1 MSLFA
6 DIAAKARQKGKASV
20 GFHVAF
26 TESELRDAYSAAGL
40 SQAQDFFRTSASDNR
55 AADDLRSF
63 SYIMAIL
70 KRHNLIAESIW
81 PRTVDRYDA
90 VKNPSPKPSEIEV
103 EIEIECSMSEI
114 GLCFVIAC
122 KQPHSTVVT

>member
-1 MSLFA
+1 MLLL
-6 DIAAKARQKGKASV
+6 RNLNSV
-20 GFHVAF
+20 TYTVRPD
-26 TESELRDAYSAAGL
+26 SRKRKIS
-40 SQAQDFFRTSASDNR
+40 FRTRASDNR
-55 AADDLRSF
+55 AANDLRSF

-90 VKNPSPKPSEIEV
+90 VKNPNPKIEV
-103 EIEIECSMSEI
+103 EIEIEYSMSEI